1 MLKQLATRVRTPP
14 HVCSLG
20 RHAELC
26 TCLVLF
32 FGERAEEID
41 FVLTGRLPLVA
52 GLERV
57 FEVLLDVDVEGLWLE
72 LGVGWVVDTWDGLG
86 RR

>member
-1 MLKQLATRVRTPP
+1 M
-14 HVCSLG
+14 
-20 RHAELC
+20 
-26 TCLVLF
+26 LF

-57 FEVLLDVDVEGLWLE
+57 FEVLLDVDVEGRWLE
-72 LGVGWVVDTWDGLG
+72 LGVGWVVDTWNSLC
-86 RR
+86 R